1 MELMRKP
8 ANAFSQGS
16 QILLQPVALRARTG
30 LFFRNV
36 RLQIA
41 RGNAQSGDLLAEIVM
56 QLPREASP
64 FFFLGVNEAA
74 LKPWISFS
82 ARVRSSNSS
91 ASAAL
96 VVRSCSSACLRSVTS
111 SRDPA
116 YGGQLIFRSGLSRI
130 ALARII
136 PPGRRDQRC
145 GAEGQRRDQNAALPG
160 RKTCFAVFAHGPY
173 SATSFNRIAY
183 WIKASTPRTCMIS
196 YLWDSAVR
204 GEMCRMR
211 GDSPDA
217 CPRASNR
224 IAIRSLASSEVTYPL
239 PSATSAIAR
248 MSLFGGRYFEDVAGC
263 AGEGHPQ
270 PGGRDGW
277 ARHDAQ

>member
-1 MELMRKP
+1 MRKP
-8 ANAFSQGS
+8 ANAFSQAS

-41 RGNAQSGDLLAEIVM
+41 RGNAQSGDLLAELVM

-145 GAEGQRRDQNAALPG
+145 GAEGQRRDQNAAPPG

-183 WIKASTPRTCMIS
+183 WIKAAVVSTR
-196 YLWDSAVR
+196 R
-204 GEMCRMR
+204 G
-211 GDSPDA
+211 PA
-217 CPRASNR
+217 
-224 IAIRSLASSEVTYPL
+224 
-239 PSATSAIAR
+239 
-248 MSLFGGRYFEDVAGC
+248 
-263 AGEGHPQ
+263 
-270 PGGRDGW
+270 
-277 ARHDAQ
+277 